1 MFKSLII
8 VHFMI
13 REGEPNVTLRYL
25 ASGPERRLAVS
36 SFTEGTYTRTK
47 FDGYMRRKHS
57 LLMRGASRK
66 DGAAGLAELDIEP
79 AISAEPVRIKLIEA
93 SAVQV
98 QGKNII
104 AYAEY
109 LVSRAAAYGATKV
122 DYVRAGEGRL
132 KKLSVDKGLLRE
144 TESVQDQ
151 IRALLKCDVSI
162 PTGLSYTTPRP
173 NHVTPPLP

>member
-1 MFKSLII
+1 MDRDGRVLIW
-8 VHFMI
+8 H
-13 REGEPNVTLRYL
+13 EL
-25 ASGPERRLAVS
+25 
-36 SFTEGTYTRTK
+36 
-47 FDGYMRRKHS
+47 S
-57 LLMRGASRK
+57 LLTLTRV
-66 DGAAGLAELDIEP
+66 LAREMIAFVEELDTQC
-79 AISAEPVRIKLIEA
+79 ALSAESIGMKLIKS

-109 LVSRAAAYGATKV
+109 LVSRAAAYSTTKV

-162 PTGLSYTTPRP
+162 SWDTVYSSLAEA
-173 NHVTPPLP
+173 